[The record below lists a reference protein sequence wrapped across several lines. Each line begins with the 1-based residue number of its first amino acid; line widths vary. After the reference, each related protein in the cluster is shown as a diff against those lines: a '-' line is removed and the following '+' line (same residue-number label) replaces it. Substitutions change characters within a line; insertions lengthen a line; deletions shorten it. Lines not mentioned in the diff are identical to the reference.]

1 MVVVV
6 VVVVPDRGR
15 INSGTHPKTDLY
27 LCLPIIVIM
36 QLIIRIWARDG
47 TEQGTVDKA
56 EQIAL
61 YLACRLQCMHDAV
74 HNVIKPNLWRKYNIG
89 SV

>member
-1 MVVVV
+1 MVVVVV

-61 YLACRLQCMHDAV
+61 YLACSACIMM
-74 HNVIKPNLWRKYNIG
+74 PFTM
-89 SV
+89 